1 MSNDQNTFVV
11 AKDIPPALPKA
22 LELAQAQINS
32 LKNREKVYRRIEEL
46 IEQD

>member
-11 AKDIPPALPKA
+11 AKNIPPALPYA
-22 LELAQAQINS
+22 LELAQAQIDS
-32 LKNREKVYRRIEEL
+32 LKNKEKVYRRIEEL